1 MHALFRIA
9 PMFSRIAI
17 LLLVVTPAWAA
28 EPAGDYVAL
37 IKRVEGT
44 VEVERAGTRQAVEP
58 GFRLAVADTVHT
70 GPAGAVGITFTDNS
84 LIALG
89 PDSSYS
95 IAEYSFNSTTH
106 DGSFRS
112 RISRGT
118 LSVRS
123 GRIAK
128 RGEDRMLVETP
139 ATVLGVRGTRFL
151 IKVED

>member
-1 MHALFRIA
+1 MHSLFRIA

-17 LLLVVTPAWAA
+17 LVMLVAPASAA
-28 EPAGDYVAL
+28 EHSDYVAL
-37 IKRVEGT
+37 VKRVQGT
-44 VEVERAGTRQAVEP
+44 VEVEREGTRQAVAP
-58 GFRLAVADTVHT
+58 GFRLEVADTVHT

-89 PDSSYS
+89 PDSTYS
-95 IAEYSFNSTTH
+95 IAEYSFDSTTQ

-118 LSVRS
+118 LSARS

-139 ATVLGVRGTRFL
+139 ATILGVRGTRFL
-151 IKVED
+151 IKVDD